1 VPWQGIEASLQ
12 PRFVCN
18 QSGMFESRF
27 VTVRVMPS
35 LSIFLKDMAGSV
47 LGIWVAH
54 GEGRFF
60 CPDQSTVNEI
70 GRQNLAPLRFAD
82 DSGRNTEDYPSNPNG
97 SPLGIAALCSP
108 DGRHLAMMPHPERV
122 FLRWQWP
129 YWPREWRDI
138 ETSPWLKLYQ
148 NAREWCDR

>member
-27 VTVRVMPS
+27 VTVRVTPS